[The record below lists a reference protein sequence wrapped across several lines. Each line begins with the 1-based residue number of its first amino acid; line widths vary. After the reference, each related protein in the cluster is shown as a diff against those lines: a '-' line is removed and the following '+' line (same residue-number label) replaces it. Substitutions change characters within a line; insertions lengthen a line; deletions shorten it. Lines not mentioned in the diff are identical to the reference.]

1 MDVSNDINR
10 LDIAF
15 EVEKFSRFTS
25 NMGSIQWIAIR
36 RVLKYLKGIV
46 NHGICY
52 SEEYALLEGYSN
64 ASWITNKKDSSSI
77 TGWVFIYWGGVI
89 SCSSK
94 KQTCISDF
102 TFALK
107 FISLASGSKV

>member
-1 MDVSNDINR
+1 MDSNT
-10 LDIAF
+10 
-15 EVEKFSRFTS
+15 ESTKV
-25 NMGSIQWIAIR
+25 
-36 RVLKYLKGIV
+36 LKGIV